1 MLESQLRGLLRG
13 LVQALGGRQS
23 LLPDVIGGQRRV
35 LEGLLSLSSLD
46 ARCS

>member
-1 MLESQLRGLLRG
+1 MLESPPRGLLRG
-13 LVQALGGRQS
+13 LKQALGGRQS
-23 LLPDVIGGQRRV
+23 LLPDVIGGQWRV